1 MRIHGHADVHC
12 SMSTH
17 VPNQETGG
25 QRVMRSV
32 GPLLM
37 AAALG
42 LCLTAQPAFAERGG
56 GGGGFHGSGG
66 FHGGGYGAHGRGYG
80 GYGWYGR
87 GWGGWGW
94 RGYGPRFGYGGYIAP
109 YAYPYAYS
117 YPYPYPYPYAYGV
130 APYYPYRY

>member
-12 SMSTH
+12 SMSAH
-17 VPNQETGG
+17 VPTQETGRK
-25 QRVMRSV
+25 RVMRSI

-42 LCLTAQPAFAERGG
+42 LSLTAPLAFAERGG

-66 FHGGGYGAHGRGYG
+66 FHSGGYGAYGRGYG

-109 YAYPYAYS
+109 YAYPYAYN
-117 YPYPYPYPYAYGV
+117 YPYPYAYGV